1 MPRASRGPRSPC
13 RCEPPYRSNEDGT
26 TGIIAD
32 GLEQGLHAERRS
44 AKRSARVEGGYADHR
59 KRPSTASRAASAV
72 SAVALVQVS
81 PVLAIFPA

>member
-1 MPRASRGPRSPC
+1 MKMAQQALSQTAWSRVCTLKGDLP
-13 RCEPPYRSNEDGT
+13 
-26 TGIIAD
+26 
-32 GLEQGLHAERRS
+32 
-44 AKRSARVEGGYADHR
+44 KRSARVEGGYADHR